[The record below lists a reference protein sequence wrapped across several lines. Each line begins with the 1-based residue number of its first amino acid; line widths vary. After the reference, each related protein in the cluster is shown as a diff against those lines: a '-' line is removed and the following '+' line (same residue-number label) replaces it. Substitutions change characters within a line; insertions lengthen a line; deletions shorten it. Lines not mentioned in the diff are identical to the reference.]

1 MAMRALPLSPAA
13 QSSSFGAQQQSIRC
27 FKKSSGGA
35 RSVRAYAKA
44 DNEEKENK
52 QSLFGSITE
61 ALDFSQARSEEDAEL
76 LYEARESTKGGGRMT
91 REQVWH
97 LSNKAADGD
106 HFQ

>member
-1 MAMRALPLSPAA
+1 MRALPLSPAA
-13 QSSSFGAQQQSIRC
+13 QSSSFGAQQSTQS

-44 DNEEKENK
+44 DEEKENK

-61 ALDFSQARSEEDAEL
+61 ALDFSQVRSEKDAEL

-91 REQVWH
+91 REQVCH
-97 LSNKAADGD
+97 LKRTADTGD
-106 HFQ
+106 QFQ